1 MLTVKFYPMRIPFTT
16 VMLLLGTF
24 TLPAQDREKD
34 PMARDRDLS
43 GFDRIEVK
51 NGIDLFLVEDDRETV
66 AVSARETEA
75 RDRIVTRVSNGTLFI
90 YYDLKG
96 GFRWPLNMKLKAYVS
111 FRDLKG
117 LSASGACNVFVE
129 GRIRAE
135 NFRLQLSGAS
145 DFTGA
150 IEAGGLDIEQS
161 GSSDCALRG
170 KARILK
176 LDISG
181 ASETKA
187 FDLQAQE
194 AAVKVGGASD
204 VFLTVSGTLD
214 ASASGASD
222 IRYKGKGVIKSI
234 QSGTAS
240 SVKKVD

>member
-1 MLTVKFYPMRIPFTT
+1 MLAV
-16 VMLLLGTF
+16 L
-24 TLPAQDREKD
+24 TLHAQDREKD

-51 NGIDLFLVEDDRETV
+51 NGIELFLVQDDRETV

-75 RDRIVTRVSNGTLFI
+75 RDRIVTRVSNGTLYI

-96 GFRWPLNMKLKAYVS
+96 GLRWPLNMKLKAYVS
-111 FRDLKG
+111 FRSLKG
-117 LSASGACNVFVE
+117 LSASGACNVFLE

-135 NFRLQLSGAS
+135 SFRLELSGAS

-150 IEAGGLDIEQS
+150 IEAGTLDVDQS
-161 GSSDCALRG
+161 GSSDCQLTG

-176 LDISG
+176 LDVGG

-187 FDLQAQE
+187 FDLQADE
-194 AAVKVGGASD
+194 ATVKVSGASD
-204 VFLTVSGTLD
+204 VHLTVNGTLS

-240 SVKKVD
+240 SVKKID